1 MTVRTSVNFGFRVQV
16 KALGFK
22 FKGLRVRV
30 SGFKSRINGLGFR
43 DLMLSHHK
51 MKFRL

>member
-22 FKGLRVRV
+22 SLRIRV
-30 SGFKSRINGLGFR
+30 SGFKSRIKGLG
-43 DLMLSHHK
+43 LGT
-51 MKFRL
+51 